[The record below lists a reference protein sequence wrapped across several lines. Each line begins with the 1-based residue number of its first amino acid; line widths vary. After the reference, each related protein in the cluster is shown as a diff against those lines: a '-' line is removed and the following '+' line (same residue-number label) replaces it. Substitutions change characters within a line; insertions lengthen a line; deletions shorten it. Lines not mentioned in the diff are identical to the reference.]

1 VQVIARRDKIC
12 AMSDETSLSLLD
24 RARQDASDGSWDRL
38 MDVYSPLLHG
48 WLARMGVQS
57 ADADD
62 LVQEILF
69 TVSRELRDFRHSGRT
84 GAFRSWLRTILSHRA
99 REFWRSSKY
108 RPAAA
113 GGTSWAER
121 LEQLA
126 DEKSDASREWD
137 LEHDRHVMAQL
148 LVQVRPRFEPKT
160 WEAFRRQVFDGQRA
174 DAVAA
179 ELGMSLNSVYV
190 ARSRVLSTLR
200 REAAGLIDE

>member
-1 VQVIARRDKIC
+1 MSG
-12 AMSDETSLSLLD
+12 MSDTTSLSLLD
-24 RARQDASDGSWDRL
+24 RACRESSDGSWERL
-38 MDVYSPLLHG
+38 VDVYSPLLRT
-48 WLARMGVQS
+48 WLTRLGVQS

-62 LVQEILF
+62 LVQEVLV
-69 TVSRELRDFRHSGRT
+69 TVARELRAFRHSGRA

-99 REFWRSSKY
+99 RDFWRSCKY
-108 RPAAA
+108 RPAVA

-126 DEKSDASREWD
+126 DERSDASREWD
-137 LEHDRHVMAQL
+137 LEHDRHVMARL
-148 LVQVRPRFEPKT
+148 LEQVRPRFEPKT

>member
-1 VQVIARRDKIC
+1 VND
-12 AMSDETSLSLLD
+12 TSISLLD
-24 RARQDASDGSWDRL
+24 RARVNPNDGSWDRL
-38 MDVYSPLLHG
+38 ADVYSTLLRT
-48 WLARMGVQS
+48 WLARFGVQH

-62 LVQEILF
+62 LIQETLLA
-69 TVSRELRDFRHSGRT
+69 VSVDLAKFQHSGRP
-84 GAFRSWLRTILSHRA
+84 GAFRGWLRSILVNRV
-99 REFWRSSKY
+99 RNFWRSAKY

-121 LEQLA
+121 LERLV
-126 DEKSDASREWD
+126 DDNSDASREWN

-148 LVQVRPRFEPKT
+148 LEQVRPRFEPKT